1 MYFDSS
7 RSFGLPLVSKK
18 VVLMVAIPVP
28 WSGPR
33 RSGLFERL
41 LASLSA
47 GGVAERE
54 PRRHAARNRS
64 TARRAVFLEHAA
76 MSREMHRL

>member
-1 MYFDSS
+1 
-7 RSFGLPLVSKK
+7 
-18 VVLMVAIPVP
+18 MVAIPVP

-33 RSGLFERL
+33 RFGLFERL

-47 GGVAERE
+47 GGVTERE
-54 PRRHAARNRS
+54 PRRPAARS
-64 TARRAVFLEHAA
+64 QSAARRAVFLEHAA